1 MKNII
6 ILFLSAVVL
15 LASENEVLTRDDVTI
30 DTIAVLKTNSF
41 DSDGMYVETNII
53 TTLFDFGATNQWQEP
68 PSEITIEYSSVTNLT
83 WNIGHDTI
91 RLAPSL
97 QVVTNWVAI
106 ERLTN
111 APPSTNAGT
120 VTVRQI
126 GQIQTNQILTL
137 IYQGR
142 TNHLNLGMIG
152 KEEWPS
158 QKRTITESIRRQT
171 MPARR

>member
-6 ILFLSAVVL
+6 LILISAVSI
-15 LASENEVLTRDDVTI
+15 LAAEIETPTYDDVHADI
-30 DTIAVLKTNSF
+30 KP
-41 DSDGMYVETNII
+41 DSYI
-53 TTLFDFGATNQWQEP
+53 TLYGTTADLIGVMEDWPTP
-68 PSEITIEYSSVTNLT
+68 TEIEIEYSTVTNLT
-83 WNIGHDTI
+83 WNVGHDTI

-137 IYQGR
+137 IYQNR
-142 TNHLNLGMIG
+142 TNRLLIGSIG

-158 QKRTITESIRRQT
+158 QKRTTTESIRRQT
-171 MPARR
+171 MPARK

>member
-6 ILFLSAVVL
+6 LILISAVSI
-15 LASENEVLTRDDVTI
+15 LAAEIETPTYDDVHADI
-30 DTIAVLKTNSF
+30 KP
-41 DSDGMYVETNII
+41 DSYI
-53 TTLFDFGATNQWQEP
+53 TLYGTTADLIGVMEDWPTP
-68 PSEITIEYSSVTNLT
+68 TEIEIEYSTVTNLT
-83 WNIGHDTI
+83 WNVGHDTI

-137 IYQGR
+137 IYQNR
-142 TNHLNLGMIG
+142 TNRLLIGSIG

-158 QKRTITESIRRQT
+158 QKRTTTESIRKL
-171 MPARR
+171 PAKR

>member
-6 ILFLSAVVL
+6 LILISAVSI
-15 LASENEVLTRDDVTI
+15 LAAEIETPTYDDVHADI
-30 DTIAVLKTNSF
+30 KP
-41 DSDGMYVETNII
+41 DSYI
-53 TTLFDFGATNQWQEP
+53 TLHGTTADLIGVMEDWPTP
-68 PSEITIEYSSVTNLT
+68 TEIEIEYSTVTNLT
-83 WNIGHDTI
+83 WNVGHDTI

-137 IYQGR
+137 IYQNR
-142 TNHLNLGMIG
+142 TNRLLIGSIG

-158 QKRTITESIRRQT
+158 QKRTTTESIRKL
-171 MPARR
+171 PAKR

>member
-6 ILFLSAVVL
+6 LILISAVSI
-15 LASENEVLTRDDVTI
+15 LAAEIETPTYDDVHADI
-30 DTIAVLKTNSF
+30 KP
-41 DSDGMYVETNII
+41 DSYI
-53 TTLFDFGATNQWQEP
+53 TLYGTTADLIGVMEDWPTP
-68 PSEITIEYSSVTNLT
+68 TEIEIEYSTVTNLT
-83 WNIGHDTI
+83 WNVGTSNLI

-137 IYQGR
+137 IYQNR
-142 TNHLNLGMIG
+142 TNRLLIGSIG

-158 QKRTITESIRRQT
+158 QKRTTTESIRRQT
-171 MPARR
+171 MPARK